1 MNATSALVIAAAGLA
16 IGPLPGGDF
25 AHAAGQDLTVRR
37 DTASTATL
45 AFADRGMRTVDL
57 RTINGTIKVTTDGGG
72 DVRLT
77 VSRHTAAERESDLPD
92 ADRDVRLDTSSGGGV
107 VSAIVRDRDDVCGES
122 NTNSRH
128 DSWWDRRRYQ
138 VRVDLV
144 AVIPQGA
151 RIRLCTIN
159 GESVVATG
167 SFGEFDIS
175 NVNGRVEVTG
185 VRGAGRAVTVN
196 GPVDVTFAESPRDS
210 SEFRSVNGNV
220 IVRFPSDLSADLKLK
235 TFHGEL
241 LTDFDVQ
248 PLPTPAT
255 PQERNGHVIYR
266 SGTTTVRV
274 GRGGPTL
281 SFDTL
286 NGDVRILRASR

>member
-1 MNATSALVIAAAGLA
+1 MNTTSAFVIAIGAVA
-16 IGPLPGGDF
+16 IGSMLRVDL
-25 AHAAGQDLTVRR
+25 AGADDQDLRVRR
-37 DTASTATL
+37 EASSITTL
-45 AFADRGMRTVDL
+45 TFADGGTRTVDL
-57 RTINGTIKVTTDGGG
+57 RTINGTIKVTTDGGR

-77 VSRHTAAERESDLPD
+77 TTRRTAAEREIDLAD
-92 ADRDVRLDTSSGGGV
+92 ADRNVRLETASQGGT
-107 VSAIVRDRDDVCGES
+107 VSAIVHDRENVCGES
-122 NTNSRH
+122 NNSRN

-144 AVIPQGA
+144 AVIPQGT

-159 GESVVATG
+159 GESVVANGT
-167 SFGEFDIS
+167 FGEFDVS

-185 VRGAGRAVTVN
+185 VRGSGRAVTVN
-196 GPVDVTFAESPRDS
+196 GPVDVTFAESPRDG
-210 SEFRSVNGNV
+210 SEFRTVNGNV

-248 PLPTPAT
+248 SLPTT
-255 PQERNGHVIYR
+255 STRQERNGRVIYR
-266 SGTTTVRV
+266 AGTTTVRV

-281 SFDTL
+281 TFDTL
-286 NGDVRILRASR
+286 NGDVRILRVGR